1 MDPIR
6 CFTCNKIIGNKW
18 NKYRDLYQ
26 QMENEQ
32 NTTLTYDSI
41 MKELGISRYCCK
53 RMFKT
58 SVDVTEKILDYKQVH
73 NTMKD
78 NPYVTYKTTTVDKTI
93 RSYSTN

>member
-6 CFTCNKIIGNKW
+6 CFTCNKTIGNKW
-18 NKYRDLYQ
+18 NHYRDLYQ
-26 QMENEQ
+26 KMENDP
-32 NTTLTYDSI
+32 NSNLTYDDI
-41 MKELGISRYCCK
+41 MKQLGIARYCCK

-78 NPYVTYKTTTVDKTI
+78 NPYVTYKTTTVDKSI
-93 RSYSTN
+93 RTYSTN